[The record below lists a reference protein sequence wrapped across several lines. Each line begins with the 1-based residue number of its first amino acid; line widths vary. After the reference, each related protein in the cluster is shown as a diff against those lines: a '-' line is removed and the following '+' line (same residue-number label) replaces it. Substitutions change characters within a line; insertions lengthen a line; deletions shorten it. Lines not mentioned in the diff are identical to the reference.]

1 MDEKE
6 RLNSVDTEVQEH
18 AEQDHEEQNTA
29 APDFLALALFLAKSY
44 GQMLKERER
53 LKAVID
59 AGVPIYTKEMALRDL
74 ASVSIDYESERVQ
87 ISNISNV
94 PLRIVELLDNG
105 YVEKVN
111 RKLRREMDESV
122 KEYGYLCWKIALV
135 ETALRERMDKKEQ
148 GIFTRIFVRGYT
160 FSQLKKA
167 YKKRLCNRQICVAKE
182 AALKALADEIT
193 VRSVLGEADVF
204 DAVYFQQFIHEY
216 ERFQDENFRRG

>member
-6 RLNSVDTEVQEH
+6 RLSGVDAEIQEH
-18 AEQDHEEQNTA
+18 AEQDNAQSVPV
-29 APDFLALALFLAKSY
+29 PDFLALALFLAQSY
-44 GQMLKERER
+44 GQMLKDREQ

-74 ASVSIDYESERVQ
+74 ASISIDYESERVQ
-87 ISNISNV
+87 TSNISNV
-94 PLRIVELLDNG
+94 PLRITELLDNG
-105 YVEKVN
+105 YVEKMN

-122 KEYGYLCWKIALV
+122 KEYGYLSWKIEVV
-135 ETALRERMDKKEQ
+135 ETAMRERMDKKEQ

-204 DAVYFQQFIHEY
+204 DAVYFQQFLHEY

>member
-87 ISNISNV
+87 TSNISNV

-111 RKLRREMDESV
+111 RKKRREMDESV
-122 KEYGYLCWKIALV
+122 KENGYLCWKIALV

-216 ERFQDENFRRG
+216 ERFQDEKFRRG

>member
-6 RLNSVDTEVQEH
+6 RLSGVDVEIQNH
-18 AEQDHEEQNTA
+18 AEQDHAQNVP
-29 APDFLALALFLAKSY
+29 APDFLVLALFLAQSY
-44 GQMLKERER
+44 GQMLKDRER

-74 ASVSIDYESERVQ
+74 ASISIDYESERVQ
-87 ISNISNV
+87 TSNISNV
-94 PLRIVELLDNG
+94 PLRITELLDNG
-105 YVEKVN
+105 YVEKMN

-122 KEYGYLCWKIALV
+122 KEYGYLNWKIEAV
-135 ETALRERMDKKEQ
+135 ETAMRERMDQMERA
-148 GIFTRIFVRGYT
+148 IFIRVYARGYT

-167 YKKRLCNRQICVAKE
+167 YKKRLCNRQICAAKE

-193 VRSVLGEADVF
+193 VRSVLGESDVF

-216 ERFQDENFRRG
+216 ERFQDEKFRRG

>member
-6 RLNSVDTEVQEH
+6 RLSGVDVEIQNH
-18 AEQDHEEQNTA
+18 AEQDHAQNVP
-29 APDFLALALFLAKSY
+29 APDFLVLALFLAQSY
-44 GQMLKERER
+44 GQMLKDRER

-74 ASVSIDYESERVQ
+74 ASISIDYESERVQ
-87 ISNISNV
+87 TSNISNV

>member
-87 ISNISNV
+87 TSNISNV

-193 VRSVLGEADVF
+193 VRSVLGESDVF
-204 DAVYFQQFIHEY
+204 EAVYSQQFIHEY
-216 ERFQDENFRRG
+216 ENFQNENFRRG